1 MLAEGTTTTMPI
13 HPTPIRRRRPR
24 FRLTRFLNVIT
35 VLVVLAVVAIGSG
48 ACGVSRRQLAI
59 QQAEADAKAKEV
71 DSFNQDLST
80 IAAQSASAPG
90 DYRVGPEDLI
100 EVTLYDIES
109 QNGEPRVIVA
119 RVSNSGFITL
129 PYVGKVKAEGFG
141 PLELEEELRRS
152 YLRFIHEPQITVFIR
167 EYRSFR
173 VSVVGNV
180 KNPGV
185 LELRGRKSLLEA
197 VAMSGGLT
205 VDAGRS
211 VRLTRASD
219 NGLQSVLIDLDQLA
233 ESGDMRLN
241 PSLLP
246 GDVINVPKAGI
257 FYVEGMVK
265 KPGAYPLLTAT
276 TVTQALVTAGGID
289 PALAR
294 ASGTTLYRKR
304 ANGQREAIE
313 IDVNDIAAGKLT
325 DTPVQA
331 EDVIVVPVSGPKFV
345 FEQITGLVRVGV
357 NAVAF

>member
-1 MLAEGTTTTMPI
+1 MATRSN
-13 HPTPIRRRRPR
+13 PTYACR
-24 FRLTRFLNVIT
+24 TGYG
-35 VLVVLAVVAIGSG
+35 VVAGRGRVAAVCLLALTIIGAA
-48 ACGVSRRQLAI
+48 ACSSTQRQVAI
-59 QQAEADAKAKEV
+59 QKAEVDAKAKEV
-71 DSFNQDLST
+71 EAFNQDLAT
-80 IAAQSASAPG
+80 IAAQSAMVPG

-129 PYVGKVKAEGFG
+129 PYVGKVKADGFG
-141 PLELEEELRRS
+141 PLELEEELRRE

-205 VDAGRS
+205 PDAGRS
-211 VRLTRASD
+211 VRLTRTSD
-219 NGLQSVLIDLDQLA
+219 KMVQSLLIDLDQLA
-233 ESGDMRLN
+233 ETGDARLN

-246 GDVINVPKAGI
+246 GDVINVPRAGI

-276 TVTQALVTAGGID
+276 TVTQALVTAGGVD
-289 PALAR
+289 VALSR
-294 ASGTTLYRKR
+294 VSGTTLYRKL
-304 ANGQREAIE
+304 ANGQREAID
-313 IDVNDIAAGKLT
+313 IDVGDIAAGKIA
-325 DTPVQA
+325 DMPVQA
-331 EDVIVVPVSGPKFV
+331 EDVIVVPVSGAKFV
-345 FEQITGLVRVGV
+345 LEQITGLIRFGV
-357 NAVAF
+357 NATAF